1 MIQEETI
8 KQYFAGW
15 NAHDATKLAPLFA
28 KAGTY
33 EDPVSRMAVR
43 SWDLATILWSI
54 ETVLPDFTFEIASIA
69 CAEERATV
77 EWVLRG
83 TNSKP
88 LKPGIDPT
96 GKVTTLRGV
105 EIFEGA
111 DPSQGGLKR
120 VQRYFDQKSLYE
132 QVGMQVIVEPISQGK
147 AFYGYSKRVPSGNP
161 AVPAVLGTTWIRFR
175 DQSELDHI
183 RTHSAKIIQ
192 DFLDEPGFISIV
204 TGAAGDRAFTV
215 TAWENEE
222 ALHRALDKAH
232 SHAKHNFRTGD
243 ISPGVWTAVWK
254 PDHINRIWTR
264 CPSCNQP
271 NDVTDNHRECKN
283 CGAGLPERPPYW

>member
-1 MIQEETI
+1 VGLEDAI

-15 NAHDATKLAPLFA
+15 NAHDASKIGPLFA
-28 KAGTY
+28 EGGTY

-43 SWDLATILWSI
+43 SFDLPTVLWSI
-54 ETVLPDFTFEIASIA
+54 ETVLTDFAFEIASVA
-69 CAEERATV
+69 ASDKAATV

-88 LKPGIDPT
+88 LKPGIDAT

-111 DPSQGGLKR
+111 NGFTR
-120 VQRYFDQKSLYE
+120 VQRYFDQKTLYE
-132 QVGMQVIVEPISQGK
+132 QIGMQVIVEPLSQGK
-147 AFYGYSKRVPSGNP
+147 AVYGYSKRVASGNP
-161 AVPAVLGTTWIRFR
+161 APPAIVGMTWIRFR
-175 DQSELDHI
+175 DQSELDRI

-222 ALHRALDKAH
+222 ALHRALDKSH
-232 SHAKHNFRTGD
+232 SRAKHDFRTGD
-243 ISPGVWTAVWK
+243 ISPGVWTSVWK

-264 CPSCNQP
+264 CLACSQP
-271 NDVTDNHRECKN
+271 NDVTDNHRECRN
-283 CGAGLPERPPYW
+283 CGAALPERPPYW

>member
-1 MIQEETI
+1 MSLTEAI

-15 NAHDATKLAPLFA
+15 NAHDASKIAPLFA
-28 KAGTY
+28 AAGTY
-33 EDPVSRMAVR
+33 EDPISRMAVR
-43 SWDLATILWSI
+43 SFDLPTVLWSI
-54 ETVLPDFTFEIASIA
+54 ETVLPDFAFEIASVAA
-69 CAEERATV
+69 CDKGATV

-88 LKPGIDPT
+88 LKPGIDAT

-111 DPSQGGLKR
+111 DGFTR
-120 VQRYFDQKSLYE
+120 VQRYFDQKTLYE
-132 QVGMQVIVEPISQGK
+132 QIGMQVIVEPLAQGK
-147 AFYGYSKRVPSGNP
+147 AVYGYSKRVASGNP
-161 AVPAVLGTTWIRFR
+161 APPAIVGMTWIRFR
-175 DQSELDHI
+175 DQSELDRI

-222 ALHRALDKAH
+222 ALHRALDKSH
-232 SHAKHNFRTGD
+232 SHAKHDFRTGD
-243 ISPGVWTAVWK
+243 ISPGVWTSVWK
-254 PDHINRIWTR
+254 PEHINRIWTR
-264 CPSCNQP
+264 CLSCSQP
-271 NDVTDNHRECKN
+271 NDVTDNHRECGN
-283 CGAGLPERPPYW
+283 CGAALPERPPYW